1 MYRWIF
7 LGLILLVSIDR
18 TYGDEPLVL
27 GVHPYLPPIE
37 LIERFTPLAKYL
49 ERELDQPVVVR
60 VGTSYKS
67 HNDSISRGGVDL
79 AFIGPANYVR
89 LRLDGYEFHEALR
102 LGFSGKTRFRGA
114 IITSNTSGIERLDQ
128 VKDHRMALGD
138 PNSTL
143 STLVP
148 LHMLSEAGVD
158 IFSLGKRKH
167 LRNHH
172 NVALGI
178 LVGKY
183 DIGGVKEEVYREFES
198 RGLVRI
204 AYTEWFPSHL
214 FVVNPSLPAEVRS
227 RIRAALLNLANE
239 EGGVKILA
247 RIKKGTTELVDNNDH
262 EFDSLMEIVRQSRN
276 KKWLE

>member
-1 MYRWIF
+1 MCIR
-7 LGLILLVSIDR
+7 DR
-18 TYGDEPLVL
+18 SGDEPLVL

-37 LIERFTPLAKYL
+37 LIERFSPLAKYL
-49 ERELDQPVVVR
+49 EQQLEQPVVVR

-67 HNDSISRGGVDL
+67 HNDSIAHGDVDL

-89 LRLDGYEFHEALR
+89 LRLDGYEYPEALR

-114 IITSNTSGIERLDQ
+114 IITSNASGITSLDQ
-128 VKDHRMALGD
+128 VKGHRMALGD

-158 IFSLGKRKH
+158 IFGLSKRKH

-183 DIGGVKEEVYREFES
+183 DIGGVKEEVYHEFEH
-198 RGLVRI
+198 RGLVRV

-214 FVVNPSLPAEVRS
+214 FVVNPTLTFEVRAA
-227 RIRAALLNLANE
+227 IREALINLANE
-239 EGGVKILA
+239 EGGVKILST
-247 RIKKGTTELVDNNDH
+247 IKKGTTELIDNDDD
-262 EFDSLMEIVRQSRN
+262 EFNSLMEIVRQSREQQ
-276 KKWLE
+276 WLE